1 MIAHANQL
9 GTPLLPEAYREFDRD
24 LRILRAKAGYVLA
37 LVLMPAGVTL
47 DYFVYP
53 NLLWKIMQVRLLCDV
68 ALLACFLFSFSR
80 HAARFSKALDK
91 PCVLLPTLSICWM
104 IYLSEGA
111 LSPYYAGLNLMVIG
125 GCLLIPYTTR
135 ESAGVCASILLLYAS
150 ACMLFRVSPPHSA
163 IHQSPTL
170 VMAGQFLYNN
180 VYFLALTSI
189 ICVTASYYMGARRYE
204 DFRLRHEL
212 DGNNRELA
220 TTIQRLKA
228 TEVQLVQSE
237 KMNALGKLSAGLL
250 HEVNNP
256 LNYTFMALEAAQQD
270 AAENPAM
277 KETLDD
283 IQQGMTRIRS
293 VISDLRSFAYPTK
306 LESLEAFTLDD
317 AFATALRLTAHEI
330 MNVNVERVGLDMKAR
345 GSKTQIVH
353 VFMNLLVNAG
363 HALQKKVAGRTP
375 NITIATS
382 RKDGKVVVSV
392 KDNGTGVKKADLPRL
407 FEPFFTTKR
416 IGEGTGLGLSICQTI
431 ISNHGGNMGVNS
443 EEGQWTEVT
452 FELPAAEEN

>member
-1 MIAHANQL
+1 MIAHANQP
-9 GTPLLPEAYREFDRD
+9 GASLLPEAYREFDRD

-37 LVLMPAGVTL
+37 LVLMPAGITL

-53 NLLWKIMQVRLLCDV
+53 NLIWKIMQVRLLCDV
-68 ALLACFLFSFSR
+68 ALLACFLFSFTR

-125 GCLLIPYTTR
+125 GCLLIPYKTL
-135 ESAGVCASILLLYAS
+135 ESAGVCVSILILYAS
-150 ACMLFRVSPPHSA
+150 ACVLFRFTPPHTA
-163 IHQSPTL
+163 IHLGGTL
-170 VMAGQFLYNN
+170 MKSGQFLYNN

-220 TTIQRLKA
+220 TTIKRLKD

-306 LESLEAFTLDD
+306 LESLEAFILDD

-330 MNVNVERVGLDMKAR
+330 MNVNVDRVGLDMKAR

-353 VFMNLLVNAG
+353 VFMNLLVNAS
-363 HALQKKVAGRTP
+363 HALQIKTPGRTP
-375 NITIATS
+375 NITVATA
-382 RKDGKVVVSV
+382 RKNGKVVVSV

-431 ISNHGGNMGVNS
+431 ISNHGGNMAVDS

-452 FELPAAEEN
+452 FELPTAEE